1 MQSQLS
7 ARDEEIKQKISEIQK
22 LINSGDA
29 VQLKKAKEELMQL
42 RNMNQNYI
50 VQLDSLKTVT
60 KMLAMQNDSLNV
72 NLTTATSQLDTLSK
86 KNTVLSGKV
95 AIASVLKTTGMKVTG
110 VRYKG
115 SGKEM
120 ETSKSK
126 STQKIKT
133 CFTILENLVVD
144 KGPRDIYVR
153 VLSPDGAVMSTSQ
166 ETFDVNGQATLYTT
180 KESIIYENRNTDL
193 CVYWDKGGKYTPGR
207 YNIELYC
214 DGSPIGAT
222 SLTLK

>member
-1 MQSQLS
+1 MKIIIVLAFIIFSDANLFAQKKLVPVSQSQLTGI
-7 ARDEEIKQKISEIQK
+7 A
-22 LINSGDA
+22 LPAG
-29 VQLKKAKEELMQL
+29 
-42 RNMNQNYI
+42 
-50 VQLDSLKTVT
+50 
-60 KMLAMQNDSLNV
+60 
-72 NLTTATSQLDTLSK
+72 SK
-86 KNTVLSGKV
+86 KDSRMLSVAAAEVL
-95 AIASVLKTTGMKVTG
+95 L
-110 VRYKG
+110 
-115 SGKEM
+115 EM